1 MEHIL
6 KYFPELTDV
15 QRNQLAQLET
25 LYPEWNAKINVI
37 SRKDIENL
45 EVNHILHSLGLV
57 RFVKFTPGTRVMD
70 LGTGGGFPG
79 IPLAVYY
86 PDVSFHL
93 VDRIGKK
100 LKVAQDIAERIGLT
114 NVTFQHGDVK
124 EVKGKF
130 DFVVSRAVMD
140 LGDMVPLVKR
150 YIDSEDRN
158 AVPNGL
164 LCLKGGDLSDEI
176 SKGESYFDFFF
187 LTFFFRFW
195 LPKMSSS
202 YSSESSFALSRPTY
216 SILTMH
222 QMPPIRSFSLC
233 TTRSEGTSNGSIFR
247 FVNRATYLS
256 SRSSNTTVIL
266 SMMVYCPFSLILDFT
281 YSLWSGRT

>member
-6 KYFPELTDV
+6 KYFPELSDE
-15 QRNQLAQLET
+15 QRNQMAQLET

-37 SRKDIENL
+37 SRKDIDNL
-45 EVNHILHSLGLV
+45 EVNHILHSLGIV
-57 RFVKFTPGTRVMD
+57 KFVKFTPGTRVMD
-70 LGTGGGFPG
+70 LGTGGGFPA

-86 PDVSFHL
+86 PEVTFHL

-150 YIDSEDRN
+150 FINSEDRN

-164 LCLKGGDLSDEI
+164 ICLKGGDLTGEVQPFKNQVLIDEL
-176 SKGESYFDFFF
+176 SSYFKEDFFKTKKI
-187 LTFFFRFW
+187 LY
-195 LPKMSSS
+195 LP
-202 YSSESSFALSRPTY
+202 L
-216 SILTMH
+216 
-222 QMPPIRSFSLC
+222 
-233 TTRSEGTSNGSIFR
+233 
-247 FVNRATYLS
+247 
-256 SRSSNTTVIL
+256 
-266 SMMVYCPFSLILDFT
+266 
-281 YSLWSGRT
+281 